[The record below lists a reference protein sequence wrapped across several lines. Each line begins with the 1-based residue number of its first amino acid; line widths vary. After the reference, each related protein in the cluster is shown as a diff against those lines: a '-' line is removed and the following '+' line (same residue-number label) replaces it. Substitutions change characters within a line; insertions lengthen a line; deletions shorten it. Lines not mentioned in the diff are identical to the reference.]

1 MRLDKM
7 DKKALGQK
15 IYNVCLALTTA
26 ILLIVLFG
34 VKGEGNSMETNERIS
49 CIRYAVC
56 FYSFVILISGSSILR
71 EYLSGEYVK
80 KKMNIKL
87 IILGSSLLIGTLLM
101 ILFYKAIVYLA
112 VFMLGL
118 GTLMY
123 VVVPT
128 VTKEE
133 KK

>member
-1 MRLDKM
+1 M

-15 IYNVCLALTTA
+15 IYNVCLALTTG
-26 ILLIVLFG
+26 ILIIVLFL
-34 VKGEGNSMETNERIS
+34 VKGEDNSLETNERIS

-56 FYSFVILISGSSILR
+56 FYSFVILISGGSVVR
-71 EYLSGEYVK
+71 EYLSGEYLK
-80 KKMNIKL
+80 KKMMLKL
-87 IILGSSLLIGTLLM
+87 IVLGSSLLVGTLLM

-118 GTLMY
+118 GTLMF

>member
-1 MRLDKM
+1 MFVV
-7 DKKALGQK
+7 KAEDNSQES
-15 IYNVCLALTTA
+15 NV
-26 ILLIVLFG
+26 
-34 VKGEGNSMETNERIS
+34 RIS

-56 FYSFVILISGSSILR
+56 FYSFVILISGGSILR
-71 EYLSGEYVK
+71 EYLSGEYIK
-80 KKMNIKL
+80 KKMMIKL
-87 IILGSSLLIGTLLM
+87 IVLGVSLLVGTLLM
-101 ILFYKAIVYLA
+101 ILFYEAIVYLA

>member
-1 MRLDKM
+1 M

-15 IYNVCLALTTA
+15 IYNVCLALTTV
-26 ILLIVLFG
+26 ILILILFV
-34 VKGEGNSMETNERIS
+34 VKAEDNSQESNVRIS

-56 FYSFVILISGSSILR
+56 FYSFVILISGGSILR
-71 EYLSGEYVK
+71 EYLSGEYIK
-80 KKMNIKL
+80 KKMMIKL
-87 IILGSSLLIGTLLM
+87 IVLGVSLLVGTLLM
-101 ILFYKAIVYLA
+101 ILFYEAIVYLA

>member
-1 MRLDKM
+1 M
-7 DKKALGQK
+7 DKKTLGQK

-26 ILLIVLFG
+26 ILILILFV
-34 VKGEGNSMETNERIS
+34 VKAEDNSQESNVRIS

-56 FYSFVILISGSSILR
+56 FYSFVILISGGSILR
-71 EYLSGEYVK
+71 EYLSGGYIK
-80 KKMNIKL
+80 KKMMIKL
-87 IILGSSLLIGTLLM
+87 IVLGVSLLVGTLLM
-101 ILFYKAIVYLA
+101 ILFYEAIVYLA

>member
-1 MRLDKM
+1 M

-26 ILLIVLFG
+26 ILILILFV
-34 VKGEGNSMETNERIS
+34 VKAEDNSQESNVRIS

-56 FYSFVILISGSSILR
+56 FYSFVILISGGSILR
-71 EYLSGEYVK
+71 EYLSGGYIK
-80 KKMNIKL
+80 KKMMIKL
-87 IILGSSLLIGTLLM
+87 IVLGVSLLVGTLLM

>member
-1 MRLDKM
+1 M

-15 IYNVCLALTTA
+15 IYNVCLALTTG
-26 ILLIVLFG
+26 ILIIVLFL
-34 VKGEGNSMETNERIS
+34 VKGEDNSLETNERIS

-56 FYSFVILISGSSILR
+56 FYSFVILISGGSVVR
-71 EYLSGEYVK
+71 EYLSGEYLK
-80 KKMNIKL
+80 KKMMLK
-87 IILGSSLLIGTLLM
+87 IIVLGSSLLVGTLLM

-118 GTLMY
+118 GTLMF

-128 VTKEE
+128 VSKEE

>member
-1 MRLDKM
+1 M

-15 IYNVCLALTTA
+15 IYNVCLALATG
-26 ILLIVLFG
+26 ILIIVLFL
-34 VKGEGNSMETNERIS
+34 VKGEDNSLETNERVS

-56 FYSFVILISGSSILR
+56 FYSFVILISGGSVVR
-71 EYLSGEYVK
+71 EYLSGEYLK
-80 KKMNIKL
+80 KKMMLKL
-87 IILGSSLLIGTLLM
+87 IVLGSSLLVGTLLM

-118 GTLMY
+118 GTLMF

>member
-1 MRLDKM
+1 
-7 DKKALGQK
+7 
-15 IYNVCLALTTA
+15 
-26 ILLIVLFG
+26 
-34 VKGEGNSMETNERIS
+34 
-49 CIRYAVC
+49 
-56 FYSFVILISGSSILR
+56 
-71 EYLSGEYVK
+71 
-80 KKMNIKL
+80 MNIKL

>member
-1 MRLDKM
+1 M
-7 DKKALGQK
+7 DRKALGQK

-26 ILLIVLFG
+26 ILLLILFV
-34 VKGEGNSMETNERIS
+34 VKAEDNSQESNVRIS

-56 FYSFVILISGSSILR
+56 FYSFVILISGGSILR
-71 EYLSGEYVK
+71 EYLSGEYIK
-80 KKMNIKL
+80 KKMITKS
-87 IILGSSLLIGTLLM
+87 IVLGISLLVGTLLM
-101 ILFYKAIVYLA
+101 ILFYEAIVYLA

-118 GTLMY
+118 GTLMF

>member
-1 MRLDKM
+1 M

-26 ILLIVLFG
+26 ILILILFV
-34 VKGEGNSMETNERIS
+34 VKAEDNSQESNVRIS

-56 FYSFVILISGSSILR
+56 FYSFVILISGGSILR
-71 EYLSGEYVK
+71 EYLSGEYIK
-80 KKMNIKL
+80 KKMMIKL
-87 IILGSSLLIGTLLM
+87 IVLGVSLLVGTLLM
-101 ILFYKAIVYLA
+101 ILFYEAIVYLA

>member
-1 MRLDKM
+1 M

-15 IYNVCLALTTA
+15 IYNVCLALTT
-26 ILLIVLFG
+26 G
-34 VKGEGNSMETNERIS
+34 
-49 CIRYAVC
+49 
-56 FYSFVILISGSSILR
+56 ILISGGSVVR
-71 EYLSGEYVK
+71 EYLSGEYLK
-80 KKMNIKL
+80 KKMMLKL
-87 IILGSSLLIGTLLM
+87 IVLGSSLLVGTLLM

-118 GTLMY
+118 GTLMF